1 MKQIK
6 KEVSKMRRITLS
18 IIAIAILTLVGGMA
32 FADDTFT
39 VNGSEQEGAQGTALV
54 NKYAAFAVVE
64 CSGTAGLS
72 GGNCNDHGM
81 AAISA
86 WIDGTFM
93 AAGGEFVPDYN
104 NNVNSGFTPQ
114 MQDMA
119 FGVGKG
125 LPSAWLSQAVAN
137 TYIVPWGT
145 AGTSWT
151 DWVDQI
157 AIGYVASSDFAQNF
171 RVQFANGNDW
181 NRETGEI
188 VRSGACITDGRTC
201 NSLIDQRLE
210 QGDADQSQ
218 DGESKQAFQQAFG
231 ATAAPSRS
239 SNPTVSYLGGDN
251 GTGSGGNNEV
261 GLAQNVEQSGEGFF
275 YSCMNCSLNNE
286 HSFTPPEKAVHQ
298 TWPTRPK
305 ITQIRHADSTL
316 QTTWTP

>member
-18 IIAIAILTLVGGMA
+18 IIAMAILALVGGMA

-54 NKYAAFAVVE
+54 NKYVPFISAGD
-64 CSGTAGLS
+64 CTSGAGNS
-72 GGNCNDHGM
+72 GGNCNLHGE

-86 WIDGTFM
+86 WLDNTFM
-93 AAGGEFVPDYN
+93 TASDEFVPAYN
-104 NNVNSGFTPQ
+104 DTVNSGFTAQ
-114 MQDMA
+114 MQGDA
-119 FGVGKG
+119 FGVGQG

-137 TYIVPWGT
+137 TYITPWGAT
-145 AGTSWT
+145 GGTWT

-171 RVQFANGNDW
+171 RVQIASGNTW
-181 NRETGEI
+181 NKNTGEI
-188 VRSGACITDGRTC
+188 VRSGTCITDGRTC

-210 QGDADQSQ
+210 QGDANQ
-218 DGESKQAFQQAFG
+218 DGGAESKQAFQQSFG

-239 SNPTVSYLGGDN
+239 TNPTVSYN
-251 GTGSGGNNEV
+251 EGTNSVIGIG
-261 GLAQNVEQSGEGFF
+261 QNVEQSGEGFF
-275 YSCMNCSLNNE
+275 YSCMNCNLSNE
-286 HSFTPPEKAVHQ
+286 HAFTPPEKAIHQ

-305 ITQIRHADSTL
+305 ITQIRHADAAT

>member
-18 IIAIAILTLVGGMA
+18 IVAMAILALVGGMA

-54 NKYAAFAVVE
+54 NKYVPFAVAE
-64 CSGTAGLS
+64 CTGTAGLS
-72 GGNCNDHGM
+72 GGDCNTHGE

-86 WIDGTFM
+86 WLDNTFFSETD
-93 AAGGEFVPDYN
+93 EFVPAYN
-104 NNVNSGFTPQ
+104 NTVNSGFTAQ
-114 MQDMA
+114 MQDAA
-119 FGVGKG
+119 FGVGWG
-125 LPSAWLSQAVAN
+125 LPSAWLSQAVAD
-137 TYIVPWGT
+137 TYPAAWGA
-145 AGTSWT
+145 AGDTWT

-188 VRSGACITDGRTC
+188 VREGTCITDGRTC
-201 NSLIDQRLE
+201 NALIDQRLE
-210 QGDADQSQ
+210 QGDADQ
-218 DGESKQAFQQAFG
+218 DGTGESKQAFQQSFG

-239 SNPTVSYLGGDN
+239 TNPTVSYNDATN
-251 GTGSGGNNEV
+251 SEV
-261 GLAQNVEQSGEGFF
+261 GIGQNVEQSGEGFF
-275 YSCMNCSLNNE
+275 YSCMNCNLTNE
-286 HSFTPPEKAVHQ
+286 HAFTPPEKAIHQ